1 METVLIILIIIVF
14 VVIMIKQLNKITEDT
29 PVILSNN
36 EVELVVNLNIKSQ
49 TDLQKAEKQLDEL
62 HDYEW
67 KTSGE
72 SYESVRDTIDKLE
85 EAIDNYKYEARQEKY
100 IRERESFREYPLE
113 EVAVVLHYRKE
124 NGEISNRT
132 VDVTSYKKTDFA
144 DSSYIYGY
152 CHLRNEYRTF
162 RVDRIKS
169 LADGKT
175 GEIIKDIKSY
185 FIKKYESSIYYKM
198 DCLFEKYKEIFR
210 VLFYIAKADG
220 SYLKAEK
227 IVIRDAVRKLTNDS
241 SLTDENIDD
250 MMSML
255 DVPTFNA
262 FKVDVKIINK
272 KKLSIDIF
280 KIALDIV
287 NTQNKVHT
295 KEREALEYM
304 AENLDNVSKD
314 DIVYKADLVEQLK
327 KQKALEKLEKEIKY
341 KDRISEPKK
350 ECIGC
355 NSKNTLKKGT
365 RRLKNHSMQR
375 YQCNDCGKVFSEKI
389 EENNN

>member
-1 METVLIILIIIVF
+1 METGFYIGIIIGVVVF
-14 VVIMIKQLNKITEDT
+14 IIKQLNKVTDDT
-29 PVILSNN
+29 PAILSNN

-62 HDYEW
+62 YDYEW

-72 SYESVRDTIDKLE
+72 SYEAVRDTIAKLE
-85 EAIDNYKYEARQEKY
+85 EAIDNYKYESRQERY
-100 IRERESFREYPLE
+100 IKERESFRQYPLE
-113 EVAVVLHYRKE
+113 EVAVVLHYKKE

-132 VDVTSYKKTDFA
+132 VDVTSYEKTDFA

-152 CHLRNEYRTF
+152 CYLRNEYRTF

-227 IVIRDAVRKLTNDS
+227 IVIRDAIRKLTNDD
-241 SLTDENIDD
+241 SLTDENIDS

-262 FKVDVKIINK
+262 FKIDIKSINRQ
-272 KKLSIDIF
+272 KLPIDIF
-280 KIALDIV
+280 KVALDIV
-287 NTQNKVHT
+287 NTQNTVHS
-295 KEREALEYM
+295 KEKEALEYM
-304 AENLDNVSKD
+304 AENLDNVSKN
-314 DIVYKADLVEQLK
+314 DIVYKVDLVEQLK
-327 KQKALEKLEKEIKY
+327 KQKVLEKNKN
-341 KDRISEPKK
+341 ISEFKK
-350 ECIGC
+350 ECPEC
-355 NSKNTLKKGT
+355 HTKNTLKKGT
-365 RRLKNHSMQR
+365 RRLKNHSIQR
-375 YQCNDCGKVFSEKI
+375 YQCNDCGKIFSEKI
-389 EENNN
+389 EEDNN